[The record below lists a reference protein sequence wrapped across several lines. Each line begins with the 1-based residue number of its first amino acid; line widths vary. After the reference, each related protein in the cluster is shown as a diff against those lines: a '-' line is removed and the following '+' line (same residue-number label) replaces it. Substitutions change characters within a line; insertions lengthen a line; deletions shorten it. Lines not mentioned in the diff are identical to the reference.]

1 VDPITVS
8 ATISRPRE
16 EVFDYL
22 ADIANHAEFTD
33 HYMVDWHLTRVDPVG
48 LGAGAR
54 FRVKAPLS
62 RFSWGDVTFA
72 EVQRPYR
79 IVEHGRYGKYNRIR
93 VLGTYTL
100 RPGASDSTI
109 VDYTFESVPV
119 MPSDRLMEMLG
130 GRSWMRR
137 QAAKALRR
145 LRRILEENRDR
156 GKRATVAARN

>member
-8 ATISRPRE
+8 TTISRPRE
-16 EVFDYL
+16 EVFEYL
-22 ADIANHAEFTD
+22 ADISNHAEFTD
-33 HYMVDWHLTRVDPVG
+33 HYLIDWHLTRVDPVG
-48 LGAGAR
+48 RGAGAR
-54 FRVKAPLS
+54 FRVKAPLA
-62 RFSWGDVTFA
+62 RFSWGDMTFA
-72 EVQRPYR
+72 DVQPPYR

-100 RPGASDSTI
+100 TPGPSGTT
-109 VDYTFESVPV
+109 VVEYTFESVPV

-137 QAAKALRR
+137 QVGKAMRR
-145 LRRILEENRDR
+145 LRRILEENRGR